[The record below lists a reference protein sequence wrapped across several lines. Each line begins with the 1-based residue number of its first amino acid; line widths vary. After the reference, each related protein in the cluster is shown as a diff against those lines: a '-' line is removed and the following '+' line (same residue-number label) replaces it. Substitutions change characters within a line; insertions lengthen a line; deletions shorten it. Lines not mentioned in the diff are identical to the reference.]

1 MAPRGPAL
9 SGSVALEKARL
20 HVVRTPEGLS
30 LPFVVAS
37 AGDRAGALLVDLLVI
52 IGGTTVVWVLALLSY
67 FAGLGD
73 VGVSF
78 ALLVAFLLW
87 NFYFIWF
94 EVHRGGVTPGKRK
107 TGLRVI
113 ARDGGPLTAEAVIA
127 RNLMRNLELYLP
139 AAALLAPGQLLPEA
153 PGWGRLLALVWL
165 LVFALMPLFNQ
176 DRLRCGDLVA
186 GTLVVKAPTAVLLA
200 DLADRPDRGER
211 GDRSQAR
218 RPAHERNPAGPART
232 PPPPAEEFPFTR
244 EQLDIY
250 GIHELQVLEDLLR
263 RHDEGTLEGLIL
275 DDVCEKIKTKIG
287 WPRERWNV
295 PVRPFLD
302 AFYRAQRGLLEQKM
316 LFGQRRERKR
326 G

>member
-1 MAPRGPAL
+1 MI
-9 SGSVALEKARL
+9 GSVIIAAVALEKTRF

-30 LPFVVAS
+30 LPFVVAP
-37 AGDRAGALLVDLLVI
+37 AGDRASALLVDFMVI
-52 IGGTTVVWVLALLSY
+52 VGGTTVVWALAALS
-67 FAGLGD
+67 FLAGLGE
-73 VGVSF
+73 VGVSV
-78 ALLVAFLLW
+78 ALLVSFLLW

-94 EVHRGGVTPGKRK
+94 EMHRGGLTPGKRK
-107 TGLRVI
+107 MGLRVI

-139 AAALLAPGQLLPEA
+139 AAALLMPGQVLPSA
-153 PGWGRLLALVWL
+153 PGWGQFLAVVWL

-186 GTLVVKAPTAVLLA
+186 GTLVVKAPAAVLLA
-200 DLADRPDRGER
+200 DLADRPDRPDR
-211 GDRSQAR
+211 GQIR
-218 RPAHERNPAGPART
+218 RPVEERTPAGLART
-232 PPPPAEEFPFTR
+232 LPPPKEEFPFTR

-263 RHDEGTLEGLIL
+263 RNDEGTLESRIL
-275 DDVCEKIKTKIG
+275 EDVCEKIKTKIS

-302 AFYRAQRGLLEQKM
+302 AFYRAQRGQLEQKM

-326 G
+326 I